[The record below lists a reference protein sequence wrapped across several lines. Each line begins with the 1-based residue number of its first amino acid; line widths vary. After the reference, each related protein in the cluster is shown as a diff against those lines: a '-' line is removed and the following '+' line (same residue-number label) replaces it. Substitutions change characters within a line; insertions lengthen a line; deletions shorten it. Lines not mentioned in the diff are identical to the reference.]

1 MNFHIKYYHINIIFH
16 NNQNYAL
23 RYKFGRIM
31 NVNQYFF
38 NRIQTSVQDMD
49 AKRYNNCVCNFISI
63 LI

>member
-1 MNFHIKYYHINIIFH
+1 MNIIFH